1 MYIVMQLVFVMLNN
15 SYDVYVFDIL
25 LKILF

>member
-15 SYDVYVFDIL
+15 PYDIYVFDVRP
-25 LKILF
+25 KILF

>member
-15 SYDVYVFDIL
+15 SYDIYVFDVWP
-25 LKILF
+25 KILF

>member
-15 SYDVYVFDIL
+15 SFDINVFDIL